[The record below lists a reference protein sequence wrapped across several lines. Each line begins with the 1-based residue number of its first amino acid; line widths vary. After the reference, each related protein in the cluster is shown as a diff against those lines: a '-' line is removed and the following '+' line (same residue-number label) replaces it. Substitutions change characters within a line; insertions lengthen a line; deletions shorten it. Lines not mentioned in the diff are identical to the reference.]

1 MDSLTRQNTTAGGSA
16 GDQEVAAMRDEIV
29 IGVWMDTLPP
39 AIEQDLKARA
49 SSTGTWYDDL
59 TGLQNQYMTALNVL
73 AQAGWTPT
81 EPLPGLVSDDNKQQA
96 IAIAKTLV
104 ARDTA

>member
-1 MDSLTRQNTTAGGSA
+1 MDSLARQNTTAGGSA
-16 GDQEVAAMRDEIV
+16 GDQVVAAARDEIV
-29 IGVWMDTLPP
+29 IGVWMGTLPP
-39 AIEQDLKARA
+39 TIEQDLKTRTT
-49 SSTGTWYDDL
+49 STGTWYDDL

>member
-1 MDSLTRQNTTAGGSA
+1 
-16 GDQEVAAMRDEIV
+16 
-29 IGVWMDTLPP
+29 
-39 AIEQDLKARA
+39 
-49 SSTGTWYDDL
+49 
-59 TGLQNQYMTALNVL
+59 MTALTVL

-81 EPLPGLVSDDNKQQA
+81 EPLSGLVSDDNKQQA